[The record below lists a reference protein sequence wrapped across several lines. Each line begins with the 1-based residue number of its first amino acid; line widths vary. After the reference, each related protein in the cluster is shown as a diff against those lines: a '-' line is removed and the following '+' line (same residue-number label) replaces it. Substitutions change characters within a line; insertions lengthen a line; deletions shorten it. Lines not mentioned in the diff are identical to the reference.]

1 MSKLLEVPK
10 LLEVRGLTTRFRTER
25 GAVMAVDDV
34 SFDVDAGETLAIVGE
49 SGSGKSVTALSL
61 MRLIPNPPGEIAAG
75 SVMFEGRD
83 LLRLSDAEMQAVR
96 GDRIAMI
103 FQEPMTSLNPSLTV
117 GLQVGEPVQLHRG
130 ATWKAAL
137 AKAGELLVRV
147 RIPDAKAR
155 VEAYP
160 HQFSGGMRQRAMI
173 AMALACQPK
182 LIIADEPTT
191 ALDVTVQ
198 SQILSLLKEL
208 TRETGAALILI
219 THDLGVVARYA
230 DRVSVM
236 YAGRVVET
244 GTARD
249 IYKNPQHPYTRGLM
263 ACVPRLDGA
272 LGSRL
277 VPIEGQPPDLSRLP
291 PGCAFAPRCIDV
303 TDACLLSRPVLE
315 DVGGGHRKACFVP
328 ADAAARMP
336 AHA

>member
-1 MSKLLEVPK
+1 VAK
-10 LLEVRGLTTRFRTER
+10 LLEVRNLTTRFRTER

-61 MRLIPNPPGEIAAG
+61 MRLIPNPPGEITAG
-75 SVMFEGRD
+75 SVMFEGQD
-83 LLRLSDAEMQAVR
+83 LLKLSDAEMQAVR

-130 ATWKAAL
+130 ASWKAAL
-137 AKAGELLVRV
+137 EKAGELLARV

-155 VEAYP
+155 VDAYP

-244 GTARD
+244 GTARE
-249 IYKNPQHPYTRGLM
+249 IYKMPQHPYTRGLM
-263 ACVPRLDGA
+263 ACVPRLDGV
-272 LGSRL
+272 LGDRL
-277 VPIEGQPPDLSRLP
+277 VPIEGSPPDLTRLP
-291 PGCAFAPRCIDV
+291 PGCAFAPRCSV
-303 TDACLLSRPVLE
+303 VAPGCLTARPVLE
-315 DVGGGHRKACFVP
+315 DVGGGHRKACFVSVESGV
-328 ADAAARMP
+328 P